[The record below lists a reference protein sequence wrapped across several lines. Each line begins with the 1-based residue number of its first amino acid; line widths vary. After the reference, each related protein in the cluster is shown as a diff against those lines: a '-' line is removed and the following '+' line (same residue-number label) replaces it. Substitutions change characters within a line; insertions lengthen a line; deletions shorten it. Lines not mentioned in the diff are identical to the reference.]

1 MPERGRNQPFS
12 GRLVFHG
19 YSAMTAPS
27 DSPSEPSPETPSP
40 EAWKASPLVLAA
52 TAAVSAGVGLVLGLS
67 LGNRAPGAGSGD
79 PGGTFDDKV
88 TGTKL
93 PVDWPMHFCS
103 TYVEKTYPTSR
114 AIPNPPVITTAGG
127 TVSIMAHPDSAVAQ
141 LRVIRLPGKLHAKPD
156 AARVL
161 AESGAIQDGDVL
173 VVFRKEWAKANPYGN
188 LQLGQGH
195 AALATVDQDAKGKIV
210 KTVESPLSYS
220 SNLDHPGHYGG
231 HKTFQVIRPNLTD
244 VQKVNVAKWARLVLA
259 KEELQFQGD
268 YGAPYFA
275 RFKGKDPESLCVDL
289 ALATLY
295 GAEGEPVAA
304 FCSELIWAL
313 LGLRD
318 VNPDDVLKRFPQG
331 GDAKGGARQF
341 VASNVK
347 AIFPPMV
354 GATRKPLEF
363 PGLMQGPDV
372 VLRRVFAGDD
382 AKRHEFLINTVLAP
396 KTPTQTELDGIM
408 SAGHQKTA
416 VAFQPKIDQFKL
428 WYGEKKE
435 SPGYLKDVNMGI
447 NPNYSPTAF
456 SILAN
461 SDAKGP
467 NGKLLYY
474 VGTVTFE

>member
-1 MPERGRNQPFS
+1 MS
-12 GRLVFHG
+12 
-19 YSAMTAPS
+19 TPS
-27 DSPSEPSPETPSP
+27 DPSPETPP
-40 EAWKASPLVLAA
+40 ADAWKASPLVLAA
-52 TAAVSAGVGLVLGLS
+52 TAVVSAGLGLA
-67 LGNRAPGAGSGD
+67 LGLGLGARGGAPGG
-79 PGGTFDDKV
+79 PGPEVAVDEKLSP
-88 TGTKL
+88 TKL
-93 PVDWPMHFCS
+93 PPEWPMHFCS
-103 TYVEKTYPTSR
+103 AHVERTYPTSR
-114 AIPNPPVITTAGG
+114 AIPNPAAITSAGG
-127 TVSIMAHPDSAVAQ
+127 SVAIMAHPESPVAQ
-141 LRVIRLPGKLHAKPD
+141 LRVIRLPGKLHAKPE

-173 VVFRKEWAKANPYGN
+173 VVFRREWARANPYGN

-244 VQKVNVAKWARLVLA
+244 AQKANVAKWARLVLA

-289 ALATLY
+289 AVATLY
-295 GAEGEPVAA
+295 GHEGEPLAA
-304 FCSELIWAL
+304 FCSELVWAL

-318 VNPDDVLKRFPQG
+318 VNPDEVLRRFPAG
-331 GDAKGGARQF
+331 GDGKGGARQY
-341 VASNVK
+341 VASNTK

-382 AKRHEFLINTVLAP
+382 TKRRDYLIQTVLAP

-408 SAGHQKTA
+408 SSGHQKTA
-416 VAFQPKIDQFKL
+416 IAFQPKIDQFKL

-435 SPGYLKDVNMGI
+435 SPGYLKDVNLGM

-461 SDAKGP
+461 SDAKGA
-467 NGKLLYY
+467 NGKLFLY